1 MDFLNKKEAA
11 LNKLPHRLLTK
22 SIEKFTLYA
31 FLPLAFSILVNH
43 CGSPHTLRANL
54 LYKLITMSK

>member
-11 LNKLPHRLLTK
+11 LNNQPHRLLTK

-43 CGSPHTLRANL
+43 LLRISTYSP
-54 LYKLITMSK
+54 SKFAL